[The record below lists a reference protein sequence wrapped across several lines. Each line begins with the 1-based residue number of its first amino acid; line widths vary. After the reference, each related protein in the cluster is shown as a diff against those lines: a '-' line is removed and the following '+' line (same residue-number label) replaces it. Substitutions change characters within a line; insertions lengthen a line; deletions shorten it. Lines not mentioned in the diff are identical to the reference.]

1 MGLTPKQRKAVL
13 EKGLLV
19 NLASPSDEAKYLAP
33 NPKAATQLF
42 AKGIKST
49 EKETELPADGR
60 PEALPADRELRQTVD
75 RKHYRQTV
83 RRSYRQTLAPDSQAL
98 PLLLPADR
106 ESVVSVDIEE
116 DYSKSIPLAPVQWTV
131 WQVLLGAQNT
141 GKIVSYRMLAQLA
154 NASIRGVRD
163 ALDVIQREGGIRRRE
178 TVRNAQEQGL
188 SIELNHTIP
197 FRSASLTETKALLKR
212 GSNYRQ
218 TVDRKSSTL
227 PVDGLRMYVSKYIRH
242 TDIEEFL
249 RLFPSDWAIREGTLK
264 EIIREFPNMTTFEFR
279 RSLLYLVNQA
289 RTGRQPIQNHNAWLK
304 AAFSRNG
311 GPLIT
316 ERMIEAQLDT
326 LKKETKAEQGRD
338 TRETADPSIQEDF
351 DALRQY
357 LGASADI
364 RATIER
370 TSQERAAPALRMTPT
385 EKHAEIIQQALIDT
399 ARELFMKK
407 TGRVETD

>member
-13 EKGLLV
+13 EKGLSV

-49 EKETELPADGR
+49 EDETELSADGR
-60 PEALPADRELRQTVD
+60 PEALPADRKPQQTVD

-83 RRSYRQTLAPDSQAL
+83 SRSYRQTLSTENEKL
-98 PLLLPADR
+98 PPPLPADR
-106 ESVVSVDIEE
+106 KSVATKE
-116 DYSKSIPLAPVQWTV
+116 DHSQTIPLAPVQWTV
-131 WQVLLGAQNT
+131 WQVLQNVQST
-141 GKIVSYRMLAQLA
+141 DKIVSYRMLAQLA

-178 TVRNAQEQGL
+178 TVRNAHEQGL
-188 SIELNHTIP
+188 SIELNFAVP
-197 FRSASLTETKALLKR
+197 FRSASLTETKAILKR
-212 GSNYRQ
+212 GSSYRQ
-218 TVDRKSSTL
+218 TVDRKSATL
-227 PVDGLRMYVSKYIRH
+227 PADGLRMYVSKYIRH
-242 TDIEEFL
+242 TDLEEFL
-249 RLFPSDWAIREGTLK
+249 RLLPSDWAIREGTLK
-264 EIIREFPNMTTFEFR
+264 EVIREFPNMTAFEFR

-311 GPLIT
+311 GPFIT

-326 LKKETKAEQGRD
+326 LKKEPRSEQGRD
-338 TRETADPSIQEDF
+338 VRETADSSLQEDF

-357 LGASADI
+357 LGASADMK
-364 RATIER
+364 ATIER

-385 EKHAEIIQQALIDT
+385 EKHSEIIEQALIDA
-399 ARELFMKK
+399 AREFFTKK
-407 TGRVETD
+407 QGA